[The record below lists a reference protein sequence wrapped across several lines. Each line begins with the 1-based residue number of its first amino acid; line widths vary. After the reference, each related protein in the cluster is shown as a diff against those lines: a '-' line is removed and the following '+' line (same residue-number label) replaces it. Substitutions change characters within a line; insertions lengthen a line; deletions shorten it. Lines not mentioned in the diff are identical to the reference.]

1 MLIKKIGLIPFALS
15 AMFLSMSTYSIADDD
30 FLTID
35 QILNQADGFKK
46 VDSPNRSIREPN
58 KKGGLIGIANAR
70 DNGGLIKGL
79 GPSRSNDVYEGGDDD
94 VDEGE
99 EDSETVDDIKYS
111 DFNAKR
117 IEGFNGFV
125 VGYKDGVPIMCPNP
139 DPDDIHPDV
148 EFNDGERPTISVPI
162 KFRNFNMT
170 ISSFNKRMIADDMV
184 IDKDF
189 IVSYPYEAD
198 AYRDREEIINLYN
211 ELKMKRAY
219 AYKNISGNLDNFSR
233 VDRKIV
239 ENARTTENIFE
250 SYHTGQDFIIQ
261 ILEIDDKN
269 KRIKLKLDYSQ
280 RNATSYV
287 TERYDVSD
295 TEFKNITLP
304 VIESKATTKTFWIPI
319 KNREEVKVMIDNFDF
334 IKVKFNN
341 YEYDAARVEID
352 DLDKIAKINEAKRL
366 LEVKRLEEEEARIMR
381 KKLEYFDEVEDAIKK
396 F

>member
-269 KRIKLKLDYSQ
+269 KR
-280 RNATSYV
+280 
-287 TERYDVSD
+287 
-295 TEFKNITLP
+295 
-304 VIESKATTKTFWIPI
+304 
-319 KNREEVKVMIDNFDF
+319 
-334 IKVKFNN
+334 KF
-341 YEYDAARVEID
+341 
-352 DLDKIAKINEAKRL
+352 
-366 LEVKRLEEEEARIMR
+366 
-381 KKLEYFDEVEDAIKK
+381 
-396 F
+396 